1 MTESVAEARAAFGKR
16 LREIRRSAGLTG
28 RQLAGLTGWDES
40 KVSKIE
46 YGKTRPTE
54 DDLRA
59 YCVHARAMDQLP
71 DLAASLSNIEASYLE
86 WRRVLSTGTRRG
98 QEESLKLAQQTTM
111 MQVYQPFIIP
121 GLLQTA
127 EYARAVLREHIE
139 FLGVPDDLEAGVA
152 KRMERQELLY
162 KARHRFRILI
172 GEQALYTTV
181 GDSDVMDGQL
191 DRILSVMGLPTMV
204 FGVVPAV
211 SVPSTAPTNFVMF
224 DKRMVTVETATA
236 ELTVTQPR
244 EIALYDRL
252 FEVLAQ
258 RAVVGNAARAL
269 VTNASNTHRNL
280 K

>member
-1 MTESVAEARAAFGKR
+1 M
-16 LREIRRSAGLTG
+16 
-28 RQLAGLTGWDES
+28 
-40 KVSKIE
+40 
-46 YGKTRPTE
+46 
-54 DDLRA
+54 
-59 YCVHARAMDQLP
+59 
-71 DLAASLSNIEASYLE
+71 
-86 WRRVLSTGTRRG
+86 RRG

-121 GLLQTA
+121 GMLQTA
-127 EYARAVLREHIE
+127 EYARAILREHIE

-152 KRMERQELLY
+152 KRLERQELLY
-162 KARHRFRILI
+162 KARHRFRIVI

-181 GDSDVMDGQL
+181 GDNEVMDGQL

-204 FGVVPAV
+204 FGVVPTV
-211 SVPSTAPTNFVMF
+211 SGPSTAPTNFVMF

-252 FEVLAQ
+252 FETLAQ
-258 RAVVGNAARAL
+258 RAVVGSAARAL
-269 VTNASNTHRNL
+269 VTNASSTHKNQ